1 MWLGVAYF
9 RAGSSKVS
17 PSLHAALKK
26 KRKPLWLALI
36 VPLKLGPRDSSPI
49 DIQNDSK

>member
-9 RAGSSKVS
+9 GAGSSKVS

-26 KRKPLWLALI
+26 RENLCGWPLL
-36 VPLKLGPRDSSPI
+36 SH
-49 DIQNDSK
+49 